1 MPWYECRKGIYE
13 IDEFDCSEIFVVEG
27 EKRALVID
35 TGTGI
40 GDLKRLIETRITDK
54 PYDVVASHNHPDHLG
69 GAGWFER
76 IYIHENDLDM
86 KAIMGS
92 TEADGKKHAESKKRV
107 DKSYEY
113 MGAAKIEWR
122 KMFAEMVRKHEN
134 KYYEYDPDRD
144 ICPWPKT
151 PEFIPIS
158 DGHVFDLGG
167 RKVTAYLC
175 QGHTAGE
182 MVFLDDLTGTLLCGD
197 AFNCNW
203 FLNGKFAATPRECV
217 QIALR
222 DMQRIFAM
230 KDRYNSVFNF
240 HHDFRGFGSSLS
252 PDVMPNLIRCLE
264 DLLNGSA
271 NIRELPVEGSPD
283 QTQKYA
289 LYNNVRISSVDI
301 DLDDVYE

>member
-1 MPWYECRKGIYE
+1 MRCMTMPWFECRKGIYE

-40 GDLKRLIETRITDK
+40 GDLKKLIETRITDK
-54 PYDVVASHNHPDHLG
+54 PYDVVASHNHPDHIG
-69 GAGWFER
+69 GAGWFEQ

-86 KAIMGS
+86 EVITGS
-92 TEADGKKHAESKKRV
+92 
-107 DKSYEY
+107 
-113 MGAAKIEWR
+113 AKTDWR
-122 KMFAEMVRKHEN
+122 KMYAAMIRKHEN
-134 KYYEYDPDRD
+134 KYYAYDPDCD

-203 FLNGKFAATPRECV
+203 FLNGKFAETPRECV
-217 QIALR
+217 QTALQ
-222 DMQRIFAM
+222 DMRRISGM
-230 KDRYNSVFNF
+230 KDQYNAVFNF
-240 HHDFRGFGSSLS
+240 HHDFRGFGSPLS
-252 PDVMPNLIRCLE
+252 PDVMPNLIQCLE
-264 DLLNGSA
+264 DLLNGRA
-271 NIRELPVEGSPD
+271 TIRELPVEGAPD

-289 LYNNVRISSVDI
+289 LHKNVQISSIDI
-301 DLDDVYE
+301 DLDDVYK